1 MREER
6 CARSDARC
14 AMREERCAMRDAR
27 GAMRYVVNPQKL
39 CRYTLILDIS
49 YLMLWIAQVV
59 AISFIIIFI
68 LHNLYFFFKETL
80 TVPKMKD
87 MVKRPQQ
94 RYDALFR
101 ELRMHSDA
109 QRSDAQRSDVQRSDV
124 QRSDAQR
131 SDAQRS
137 DAQRSDAPTNATN
150 ANDEMKNELKRYLM
164 ELNGKQPLPSSNLME
179 MGSNFTGSNFTG
191 SNFTGSNFTGSN
203 FTGSAYQ

>member
-1 MREER
+1 
-6 CARSDARC
+6 
-14 AMREERCAMRDAR
+14 MRDAR

-109 QRSDAQRSDVQRSDV
+109 QRSE
-124 QRSDAQR
+124 AQR

-137 DAQRSDAPTNATN
+137 DAQRSEAQRSDAQRSEAPTNATN

-164 ELNGKQPLPSSNLME
+164 ELNGSNTNTNTNTTLDPHSQSQSQPQSHSLSN
-179 MGSNFTGSNFTG
+179 SNFIEL
-191 SNFTGSNFTGSN
+191 
-203 FTGSAYQ
+203 GSAYQ